1 MHSLGIG
8 LLWAETS
15 TSPFE
20 FHRLPPGGSVLVN
33 NQSTYFIGCLSAA
46 NTALISQTVQLFSP
60 NGSVFPF
67 RNLSAPAPTDRI
79 YASQVSQGFYLY
91 LPVPV
96 TGGDLG
102 EYRCVNVNADNQP
115 ENFTF
120 TLHSGETSLH
130 IPAYQ
135 LPCIPTKIGT

>member
-15 TSPFE
+15 TNPYE
-20 FHRLPPGGSVLVN
+20 FHRLPPGGSVRVDS
-33 NQSTYFIGCLSAA
+33 QSTYFINCLSAA
-46 NTALISQTVQLFSP
+46 NSAIISQTVQLFHP

-67 RNLSAPAPTDRI
+67 RNLSTSRPTDRI
-79 YASQVSQGFYLY
+79 YVDKFSLGFFLD

-96 TGGDLG
+96 TEGDEG

-120 TLHSGETSLH
+120 TLYSGETSL
-130 IPAYQ
+130 
-135 LPCIPTKIGT
+135 CIPTSAKEKTGH